1 MKFYSIVKICH
12 KILTSAVIVLSIIQ
26 GYMTY
31 SSLKRDSFPPRV
43 IPFMPFYY
51 FVLIWLY
58 ITGILIAIKAIFSFK
73 EKKILLGIVLLII
86 CFLFFIFSRH
96 IVWFFLSYIYLIG
109 T

>member
-1 MKFYSIVKICH
+1 MEKYLFVKKCH
-12 KILTSAVIVLSIIQ
+12 KIITLIVIVLSVIQ
-26 GYMTY
+26 GYLTY
-31 SSLKRDSFPPRV
+31 SSLQRDSFPPRF